1 MVLAIFSLSKR
12 FFVTLCMKEKTSFSN
27 VWFPESPGTLS
38 HSQCFALRITI
49 TLTAFL
55 ALPMMLLN
63 TGSIES
69 VIAVFSVEASTT
81 ALLFS
86 KIKSKSTTAWLP
98 SDIEDEIVEFTN
110 IIGVAGVGTLL
121 VICLLA

>member
-1 MVLAIFSLSKR
+1 MVISILSLPKR
-12 FFVTLCMKEKTSFSN
+12 FFVLCMKEKTSFSN

-55 ALPMMLLN
+55 ALPLMLLN
-63 TGSIES
+63 AGSIES

-81 ALLFS
+81 ALIFS
-86 KIKSKSTTAWLP
+86 KIKSKSTTAWLL
-98 SDIEDEIVEFTN
+98 SYIEDEIVESTN
-110 IIGVAGVGTLL
+110 TIGMAGAGTL
-121 VICLLA
+121 IFIYLLS